1 MSVPRLFFLL
11 ALACSAQ
18 GQNAPHFSAPQRM
31 TNQEVSFTLTAA
43 SGANFRVEASTNLID
58 WVGLN
63 TYRSTGLTKQ
73 TDSAAPFLLSRFYR
87 AVDVVGTNILT
98 GDHLPTADGD
108 VIIQPIY
115 HATFV
120 LSWKGKIIY
129 SSSDIATFKRLVGID
144 RGTEVRLRA
153 WY

>member
-1 MSVPRLFFLL
+1 
-11 ALACSAQ
+11 
-18 GQNAPHFSAPQRM
+18 M
-31 TNQEVSFTLTAA
+31 TNQEVSFTLTGA

-87 AVDVVGTNILT
+87 AVDVAGTNILT

-108 VIIQPIY
+108 VIIHPIY

-120 LSWKGKIIY
+120 LSWKGKIILL
-129 SSSDIATFKRLVGID
+129 SFAASTIQR
-144 RGTEVRLRA
+144 R
-153 WY
+153 